1 MQRRSAQNVRSMPGR
16 ECQSGS
22 STRPA
27 PHAGSSAQPMPNE
40 PEREHFA
47 VALPVHPT
55 PALRADWPALAR
67 TRIPTVA
74 WTTRTRHQPRMADAP
89 LTLVVAGSMKSSRE
103 FDQTR
108 AGRNFPNPCAR
119 ESERT
124 QSAPMLSRPRTLWHL
139 NEPKPHSNANK
150 PGGVGT
156 RTNPRRALDEGWK
169 DLHGVVKTRK
179 TEPADAASC
188 EVDRGVRDVDGQ
200 AFGSTIPAQGWL
212 ELGGLA

>member
-40 PEREHFA
+40 PESEHFA

-89 LTLVVAGSMKSSRE
+89 LTLVVAGPMKSSRE
-103 FDQTR
+103 SDQTR

-124 QSAPMLSRPRTLWHL
+124 QSAPMLSRPRTLWHP
-139 NEPKPHSNANK
+139 NEPKPHSNANE

-156 RTNPRRALDEGWK
+156 RTNPRRAPDEGWK

-179 TEPADAASC
+179 MEARRC
-188 EVDRGVRDVDGQ
+188 RKLRGRQGRPGCRRQ
-200 AFGSTIPAQGWL
+200 AFDSRY
-212 ELGGLA
+212 ELGALA